1 MSEATLACQ
10 KILDAEVARWSG
22 IPWERL
28 VMELR
33 DVQEYQVEDESKE
46 YQVEVQLVEN
56 TADYVHVIV
65 SVDDGTFRRSIVP
78 LTRGFIKRKDAAQNA
93 VLPSGVTP

>member
-22 IPWERL
+22 MSPEQLIT
-28 VMELR
+28 ELR
-33 DVQEYQVEDESKE
+33 EAQEYQVEVESKQ

-56 TADYVHVIV
+56 TADYVHIIV
-65 SVDDGTFRRSIVP
+65 SVDDGSFLGSIVP
-78 LTRGFIKRKDAAQNA
+78 LTDGFIKRKRPQQEGALSSE
-93 VLPSGVTP
+93 VRL